1 MDLRLCGWRPGPVE
15 VCAAPGEAEPG
26 LNLVVMVAGKRLF
39 LKIYLLSK
47 VLACM

>member
-1 MDLRLCGWRPGPVE
+1 MRSVQHQAKQNLI
-15 VCAAPGEAEPG
+15 
-26 LNLVVMVAGKRLF
+26 LNLVVMVIGKRLF